1 MDRSKLSALFDLSG
15 RVAIVTGSTRGIGL
29 SISEGL
35 AASGASIV
43 VASRKPD
50 ACRKTEEHLTS
61 MGAEALGPP
70 THMGDLEQIANLVS
84 KTAER
89 FGRIDVVVNNAANP
103 LAQPVG
109 SFTPEAWEKSL
120 TVNLRGPVFL
130 VQDALPY
137 LEASGHASV
146 INVITAGV
154 FMFSPGQAMYVAA
167 KSALMSMTRAM
178 AAAYAPAGIRVNAL
192 APGTTDTDMVRN
204 TGPESVASMTES
216 SRLRRLAHPDEMVG
230 PALLLAS
237 DAGSYVTG
245 QVLLVDGALAAN

>member
-15 RVAIVTGSTRGIGL
+15 RVAIVTGGTRGIGL
-29 SISEGL
+29 SIAEGL
-35 AASGASIV
+35 SAAGASVV

-50 ACRKTEEHLTS
+50 ACRETEEHLIS
-61 MGAEALGPP
+61 MGGDALGIP
-70 THMGDLEQIANLVS
+70 THMGDLEQITNLVTR
-84 KTAER
+84 TAQR
-89 FGRIDVVVNNAANP
+89 FGRIDVIVNNAANP

-137 LEASGHASV
+137 LEASGNASV

-167 KSALMSMTRAM
+167 KSGLMAMTRSM
-178 AAAYAPAGIRVNAL
+178 AAAYASAGIRVNAL

-204 TGPESVASMTES
+204 TGPASVASMTES